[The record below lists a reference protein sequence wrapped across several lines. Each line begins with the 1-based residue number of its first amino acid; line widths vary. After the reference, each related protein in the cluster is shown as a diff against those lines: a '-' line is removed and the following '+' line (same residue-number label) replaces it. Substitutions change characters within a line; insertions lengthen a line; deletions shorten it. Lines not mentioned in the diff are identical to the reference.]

1 MLYRKFGNA
10 DVKVSILGFGC
21 MRLPVID
28 GKEDQID
35 EEEATRMIEFAI
47 ERGVNYFDTA
57 YPYHAGMSEP
67 FVGRVL
73 ANGLRDKVFL
83 ATKLPLWLVET
94 REDMDRFLEDQLE
107 RLQTDHIDFYL
118 MHGFT
123 RGYWNKMRELGMF
136 EFIENAISSGKIK
149 YIGFSFHDDITVFKE
164 IIDGYDWDFCMIQ
177 YNFMDEDYQAGKQGL
192 QYAAQKGID
201 VAIMEPLRGGNLV
214 QVPETVQRIWDSA
227 KIERTPANWCFQ
239 YLWDQ
244 PEISIVLS
252 GMSTFEQVEQNIAY
266 AEKGEANSLT
276 ANDKEVLQKVRKF
289 YNEKMEVNCTNC
301 KYCMPCPTGVNIP
314 AAFTYLNSASMYGN
328 VEKASFQYGLFVPPE
343 EAASRCTECGLCE
356 EHCPQ
361 HIRIREMLKR
371 VVEVLEDTTSQDR

>member
-1 MLYRKFGNA
+1 
-10 DVKVSILGFGC
+10 
-21 MRLPVID
+21 
-28 GKEDQID
+28 
-35 EEEATRMIEFAI
+35 
-47 ERGVNYFDTA
+47 
-57 YPYHAGMSEP
+57 
-67 FVGRVL
+67 
-73 ANGLRDKVFL
+73 
-83 ATKLPLWLVET
+83 
-94 REDMDRFLEDQLE
+94 
-107 RLQTDHIDFYL
+107 

-136 EFIENAISSGKIK
+136 EFIESAISSGKIK

-227 KIERTPANWCFQ
+227 KIKRTPANWCFQ

-266 AEKGEANSLT
+266 AEKG
-276 ANDKEVLQKVRKF
+276 
-289 YNEKMEVNCTNC
+289 
-301 KYCMPCPTGVNIP
+301 IP

-343 EAASRCTECGLCE
+343 EAASMCTECGLCE

-371 VVEVLEDTTSQDR
+371 VVEVLEEND